1 MARRY
6 YYLLTSLPV
15 LPALGE
21 AQPIDLPVLRE
32 MAQAAP
38 AAAEVV
44 DALLLDYDLLLREAA
59 LAGEVEAPRPAV
71 LTVEQMGDQAP
82 LPEALQAEPVRRLRI
97 PADAVWEAYY
107 RYADRVGRRR
117 GCRLLVEWV
126 GFEVALRNALVDAR
140 AEMLHLDSEG
150 YRVAEDLAVPD
161 ESASQAAR
169 AFTEAPDPLKGL
181 RRLDEARW
189 NWVDQRGAYFSF
201 GIDELAAYARKLVL
215 LTRWHVLAGQPAGPA
230 ADRGT

>member
-1 MARRY
+1 MGRRY
-6 YYLLTSLPV
+6 YYLLTSLPA
-15 LPALGE
+15 LPVLGE
-21 AQPIDLPVLRE
+21 AQPIDLPDLRE
-32 MAQAAP
+32 MAQGDG

-44 DALLLDYDLLLREAA
+44 DALLLDYDLLLRDAA

-82 LPEALQAEPVRRLRI
+82 LPEALQAEPARRLRV

-107 RYADRVGRRR
+107 RHADRVGRSRH
-117 GCRLLVEWV
+117 CRFLTEWV

-140 AEMLHLDSEG
+140 AEMLGLDGEG
-150 YRVAEDLAVPD
+150 YRVAEDLAVAD
-161 ESASQAAR
+161 ESAAIAAR

-189 NWVDQRGAYFSF
+189 RWVDQRGAYYSF

-215 LTRWHVLAGQPAGPA
+215 LTRWHVLAGQPAGGT
-230 ADRGT
+230 ADRGP